1 MLRQILTRFVQ
12 IVIVL
17 LAISAIAFLLIQT
30 LGDPL
35 GALLPPEATLQD
47 REALIARLALD
58 QPLITRFWS
67 FVTGMLQGDFGLSY
81 RTQTDVLTLIAERL
95 PATVEL
101 GIASLVFTIVIGV
114 PLGIYCGVRPD
125 SWLSRMI
132 MGGSLLGISLPNFVV
147 GIVLIAVMSVSLGI
161 FPAFGRGTTVQL
173 GGWSTGFLSWSGLKS
188 LVLPGLTLAS
198 FQITF
203 IIRMLRTQLIE
214 IGASEHIRFARA
226 RGLSETRIWF
236 EYALRN
242 TLLPV
247 TTMLGLQLGNV
258 IAFSVVTESVFAW
271 PGIGTLF
278 LQSVQTADVP
288 VIGVYLILVGA
299 IFMVINFCVEALY
312 PLIDPR
318 TRRRSA

>member
-1 MLRQILTRFVQ
+1 MRQILTRLMQ
-12 IVIVL
+12 IAIVL

-35 GALLPPEATLQD
+35 GSLLPPEATLKD
-47 REALIARLALD
+47 REELIARLALD
-58 QPLITRFWS
+58 QPLVTRFLS

-95 PATVEL
+95 PATIEL
-101 GIASLVFTIVIGV
+101 GIASLVFTILIGV
-114 PLGIYCGVRPD
+114 PLGIFCGVYPD
-125 SWLSRMI
+125 SWLARTI

-147 GIVLIAVMSVSLGI
+147 GILLIAVLSVTLGM
-161 FPAFGRGTTVQL
+161 FPAFGRGQTMVI
-173 GGWSTGFLSWSGLKS
+173 GGWTTGFLTLSGLKS
-188 LVLPGLTLAS
+188 LILPGLTLAS

-226 RGLSETRIWF
+226 RGLSEGRIWF